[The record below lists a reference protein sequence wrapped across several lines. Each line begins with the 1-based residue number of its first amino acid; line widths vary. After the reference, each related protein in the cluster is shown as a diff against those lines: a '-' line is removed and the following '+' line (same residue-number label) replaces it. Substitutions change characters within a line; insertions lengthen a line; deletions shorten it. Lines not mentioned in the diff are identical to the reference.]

1 MTQEQIK
8 TAIIDQ
14 ILTIAPDVDPSD
26 IVPDKNIQRSLEID
40 SFDFL
45 KILTAL
51 KEVLGIEVPESD
63 YRQVDT
69 LDHMAGYFTERLNAG
84 S

>member
-8 TAIIDQ
+8 RAIIDQ
-14 ILTIAPDVDPSD
+14 ILEIAPDIDEGD
-26 IVPDKNIQRSLEID
+26 IIPDKNIQRSLEID

-51 KEVLGIEVPESD
+51 NDILGVEVPEKD
-63 YRQVDT
+63 YAKVDT
-69 LDHMAGYFTERLNAG
+69 LEHMTQYFAQNLVQ
-84 S
+84 

>member
-1 MTQEQIK
+1 MTHEQIK
-8 TAIIDQ
+8 RAIIDE
-14 ILTIAPDVDPSD
+14 ILTIAPDVDEAD

-51 KEVLGIEVPESD
+51 KETVGVEVPESD

-69 LDHMAGYFTERLNAG
+69 LEHMIAYFSERLQP
-84 S
+84 

>member
-1 MTQEQIK
+1 MNEEAIKSAIVGAITQ
-8 TAIIDQ
+8 
-14 ILTIAPDVDPSD
+14 IAPEVEAGA
-26 IVPDKNIQRSLEID
+26 IEPDANIQRSLEID

-51 KEVLGIEVPESD
+51 HEKLGIEVPESD
-63 YRQVDT
+63 YAEVDT
-69 LDHMAGYFTERLNAG
+69 LNRMVRYFAAR

>member
-1 MTQEQIK
+1 MTKDEIKRVIIEQILEV
-8 TAIIDQ
+8 APEIEEDE
-14 ILTIAPDVDPSD
+14 ILP
-26 IVPDKNIQRSLEID
+26 NENLQRSLEID

-51 KEVLGIEVPESD
+51 NEELGIEVPEAD
-63 YRQVDT
+63 YAKVDT
-69 LDHMAGYFTERLNAG
+69 LENMANYFAKR